1 MNKEMAQLKKD
12 VEHWLRLTT
21 ETKEELE
28 LGRHSDV
35 YEQYKGRIEAYEH
48 VLVMIN
54 SVTLL
59 FDYGIGVGNP
69 DWGKKK

>member
-1 MNKEMAQLKKD
+1 MNKEIAQLKED
-12 VEHWLRLTT
+12 VEHWLRLTK
-21 ETKEELE
+21 ETKAELE

-54 SVTLL
+54 SVTFL

>member
-1 MNKEMAQLKKD
+1 MEEVMNKNWKQNI
-12 VEHWLRLTT
+12 R
-21 ETKEELE
+21 
-28 LGRHSDV
+28 
-35 YEQYKGRIEAYEH
+35 EAYEH

>member
-1 MNKEMAQLKKD
+1 MNKEMT
-12 VEHWLRLTT
+12 RLI
-21 ETKEELE
+21 EEIE
-28 LGRHSDV
+28 IWIESCKRQRMDKHV
-35 YEQYKGRIEAYEH
+35 EAYEH

-59 FDYGIGVGNP
+59 FEYGIGVGNP